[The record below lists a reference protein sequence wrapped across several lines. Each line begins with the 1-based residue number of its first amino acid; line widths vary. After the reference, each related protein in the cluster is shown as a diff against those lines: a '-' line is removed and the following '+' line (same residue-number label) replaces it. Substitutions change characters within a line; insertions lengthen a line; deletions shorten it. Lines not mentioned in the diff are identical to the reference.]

1 MTELSNDHDTA
12 LAQLSA
18 LLDRRR
24 FASARDVLAKV
35 LPKYPDSPSLLQ
47 YAAWIDWMED
57 HLDEALATV
66 QRILEIEPD
75 SFDARFLLARIR
87 TEQEQYAEAE
97 GLVIALLKD
106 YPEEP
111 ALYAFY
117 GRLMLQTFN
126 VDKAERLAAEALRR
140 DPDHADALNVHV
152 LCGFINSP
160 GSEQRERLHKLLQEH
175 PDQTESTIRLVQL
188 LIDEGKTREAYQLA
202 RELVRLHPGNESIV
216 QMATALRHSS
226 HWSLLPLWPMQKW
239 GWAGSVGIWL
249 AVVALLRSDILVET
263 PLEAYQ
269 TAIALVFLG
278 YVVYSWVWPPV
289 LKRILG

>member
-1 MTELSNDHDTA
+1 MTENSNEHDTA
-12 LAQLSA
+12 LAQLRA

-24 FASARDVLAKV
+24 FASARDVLAKA

-57 HLDEALATV
+57 HLDEALATI

-75 SFDARFLLARIR
+75 SFEARFLLARIR
-87 TEQEQYAEAE
+87 MEQEQYVEAE
-97 GLVIALLKD
+97 RLVIALLKD

-111 ALYAFY
+111 VLYAFY
-117 GRLMLQTFN
+117 ARIMLQTFN
-126 VDKAERLAAEALRR
+126 VEKAERLAAEALRR

-175 PDQTESTIRLVQL
+175 PDQTESIIRLVQL
-188 LIDEGKTREAYQLA
+188 LIDEGKSREAYQLA
-202 RELVRLHPGNESIV
+202 RELVRLHPDNESIV
-216 QMATALRHSS
+216 EMATALRLSS

-239 GWAGSVGIWL
+239 GWAGSIGIWL
-249 AVVALLRSDILVET
+249 AVAALLRSDILVET

-269 TAIALVFLG
+269 AAIAFAFIG
-278 YVVYSWVWPPV
+278 YVVYSWVWPPI